1 MSPLLIALFA
11 FTAAVGG
18 AVATTLWVAA
28 APDRPEARVRARIG
42 ALRRDGASAEAGFE
56 PLLKQERSGATAW
69 PDRLFAGSP
78 ILVHVD
84 DLVRRSEMRIAA
96 GSLLAGSVVLGLVAP
111 FLLAALGVPLPLAIL
126 FGGVSALLPYGYL
139 RRRVRQRCRRFLQQ
153 MPEGLDT
160 ISQGL
165 QAGLGLGHA
174 QVFLAEEAPQP
185 MRSEFSIFLQEMNL
199 GLPLRDAVANLS
211 RRMPLHEVRL
221 FSTALLVQREVGG
234 SLAEVLVRLGD
245 VIRDRFR
252 IEQEIRSLTAQNRM
266 TAWVVCA
273 LPIGLSAIMFLLNPK
288 FMDEVLNH
296 PVGVTML
303 TMAATSWLTG
313 AFVFWRML
321 KIHV

>member
-1 MSPLLIALFA
+1 MSPLLIALFVFA
-11 FTAAVGG
+11 GAVG
-18 AVATTLWVAA
+18 AAIAATLWVAA

-42 ALRRDGASAEAGFE
+42 ALRRDGAVAEPGIE
-56 PLLKQERSGATAW
+56 PLLKQERAGATAW

-78 ILVHVD
+78 IFLHVD
-84 DLVRRSEMRIAA
+84 DLVRRSELRLAT
-96 GSLLAGSVVLGLVAP
+96 GSLLVASAGLGLAAP
-111 FLLAALGVPLPLAIL
+111 FLLSALGVPAVLAIL
-126 FGGVSALLPYGYL
+126 SGGVAAMLPYGYL
-139 RRRVRQRCRRFLQQ
+139 RRRVRQRSRRFLQQ

-174 QVFLAEEAPQP
+174 QVFLAAEAPQP

-199 GLPLRDAVANLS
+199 GLPLRDAVANFS

-288 FMDEVLNH
+288 FMEEVLAH

-303 TMAATSWLTG
+303 TMAAISWLLG